1 MSGLFIF
8 DLDGTALIPEK
19 EPYNR
24 LPDFFSEFLD
34 EIASQGWQWAINS
47 TWDIRGQ
54 WWLVLVSSVRSRPKY
69 LMGEM
74 GLRLAR
80 VKGEELEFIQPYTE
94 NMEERVRKAVEEN
107 IFPLIRE
114 FSSRFNPSRMHF
126 YGHLFEFT
134 VDSQEKDKFIEFVE
148 GLKKDRLNVK
158 INRERGTFVAYPSFL
173 HKGAPVREVIQREK
187 ISPSRVVVAGD
198 EVIDLPMMELSC
210 THHPICP
217 SNALERVKEHVR
229 SLGGVVADKP
239 YAEGVVE
246 SFQKLLKARIWKGVR
261 S

>member
-1 MSGLFIF
+1 MSRLFIF
-8 DLDGTALIPEK
+8 DLDGTSLIPGR

-34 EIASQGWQWAINS
+34 EITSRGWQWSINS

-54 WWLVLVSSVRSRPKY
+54 WRMVLVSSVKSRPKY

-80 VKGEELEFIQPYTE
+80 VKGEELEFIQPYTG

-114 FSSRFNPSRMHF
+114 ISSRFNPSRMHF

-134 VDSQEKDKFIEFVE
+134 VNSQEKEKFIEFVE
-148 GLKKDRLNVK
+148 RLRKDGVNVI
-158 INRERGTFVAYPSFL
+158 INREKGTFVAYPSFL
-173 HKGAPVREVIQREK
+173 HKGAPIREIIRREK
-187 ISPSRVVVAGD
+187 IPPSRIVVAGD
-198 EVIDLPMMELSC
+198 EVIDLPMMEPAC
-210 THHPICP
+210 TFHPICP
-217 SNALERVKEHVR
+217 SNAPEKVKEHVR
-229 SLGGVVADKP
+229 SLGGVVSDKP

-246 SFQKLLKARIWKGVR
+246 AFQKLLKAGKI
-261 S
+261 